1 MLGVSALDGVTAC
14 GERLTLWF
22 RGLGRLGPGAV
33 APLALLSPVTAVI
46 LGLSIAGEHLSMV
59 QAVGIALVLGSVLA
73 AQWVQRPRPVKAP
86 LATG

>member
-1 MLGVSALDGVTAC
+1 M
-14 GERLTLWF
+14 LWF

>member
-1 MLGVSALDGVTAC
+1 
-14 GERLTLWF
+14 
-22 RGLGRLGPGAV
+22 
-33 APLALLSPVTAVI
+33 
-46 LGLSIAGEHLSMV
+46 MV